1 VALGKLIARRLI
13 EMLLIMLV
21 AAALLFTIFDSEQFR
36 KKAAVAE
43 LGALGVAT
51 LSDDD
56 YHAWL
61 AHKGLDRPAPA
72 RFAAWIA
79 AIARGDLG
87 QSSEKDVAVA
97 TLLDES
103 LTHTA
108 ILAFFVFLVMIP
120 VSLALGVLAGMKAG
134 APLDRIISFAAVFT
148 TSIPQ
153 IATAVLLTV
162 VLALGLRWV
171 PTKSAM
177 IDGWSF
183 RELVLPLLTILI
195 YDIGYIV
202 RMTRASM
209 VEVMTSQYIRTALLK
224 GLPYTR
230 VILKHALRNALVVPV
245 TLIFLELNGLLSQV
259 VVVEVFFQYA
269 GFGRMLFDAASY
281 GDVQVLQAATLVAV
295 CVAVTS
301 QLLSDVAYV
310 LLNPRIRLA

>member
-1 VALGKLIARRLI
+1 MGKLISRRLLQ
-13 EMLLIMLV
+13 MLLIMLTV
-21 AAALLFTIFDSEQFR
+21 SALLFTICDSDQFR

-43 LGALGVAT
+43 LGAFGLAT

-56 YHAWL
+56 YQEWLEKKGLNRPALTRYGAWL
-61 AHKGLDRPAPA
+61 GEIVH
-72 RFAAWIA
+72 
-79 AIARGDLG
+79 GDFG
-87 QSSEKDVAVA
+87 QSSEKDVAVSV
-97 TLLDES
+97 LLRES
-103 LTHTA
+103 LGNTA
-108 ILAFFVFLVMIP
+108 VLAFFVFLVMIP
-120 VSLALGVLAGMKAG
+120 VSLALGVLAGMRAG
-134 APLDRIISFAAVFT
+134 ALLDRAISFAAVLT

-162 VLALGLRWV
+162 VLALGLGWV

-183 RELVLPLLTILI
+183 RELLLPLLTILI
-195 YDIGYIV
+195 YDIGYFV

-209 VEVMTSQYIRTALLK
+209 VEVMGSQYIRTAVLK
-224 GLPYTR
+224 GLPYRR
-230 VILKHALRNALVVPV
+230 VILQHALRNALVVPL

-281 GDVQVLQAATLVAV
+281 GDIQVLQAATLVAV

-301 QLLSDVAYV
+301 QLLSDIAYMF
-310 LLNPRIRLA
+310 LNPRIRLT